1 MKVDVKIP
9 DTLSEITLGQYQKYI
24 KIQEQNED
32 ENFIAL
38 KMLEIFC
45 GLKGQTVLNMK
56 TKSIKEI
63 TDILV
68 KMFSEKPPLVREFK
82 MNGVNYGFIP
92 NLEDMTFGEYIDLDT
107 FVGKTEDLHKAM
119 GVLYRPITHKRKELY
134 WIEKYKGDDTN
145 LMKDMPMD
153 AVFSSML
160 FFYHLGTDL
169 SRVMLNYLEQD
180 NEENIAQQLISQE
193 NGDGINRF
201 KDSLREI
208 LQDLKISLN

>member
-134 WIEKYKGDDTN
+134 WIQKYKGDDTN

-180 NEENIAQQLISQE
+180 NEENIAQQLISLE

-208 LQDLKISLN
+208 LQELKISLN

>member
-134 WIEKYKGDDTN
+134 WIQKYKGDDTN

-180 NEENIAQQLISQE
+180 NEENIAQQLISLE

>member
-180 NEENIAQQLISQE
+180 NEESIAQQLISQE

>member
-134 WIEKYKGDDTN
+134 WIQKYKGDDTN

-180 NEENIAQQLISQE
+180 NEENIAQQLISLE

-208 LQDLKISLN
+208 LQEL

>member
-63 TDILV
+63 TDVLV

-134 WIEKYKGDDTN
+134 WIQKYKGEDTN
-145 LMKDMPMD
+145 LMKDMPMH
-153 AVFSSML
+153 AVFSAML

-180 NEENIAQQLISQE
+180 NEENIAQQLISLE

>member
-68 KMFSEKPPLVREFK
+68 KMFSEKPPLVRQFK

-92 NLEDMTFGEYIDLDT
+92 NLDDMTFGEYIDLDT

>member
-68 KMFSEKPPLVREFK
+68 KMFSEKPPLVRQFK

>member
-68 KMFSEKPPLVREFK
+68 KMFSEKPPLVRQFK

-180 NEENIAQQLISQE
+180 NEESIAQQLISQE

>member
-180 NEENIAQQLISQE
+180 NEENIAQQLISLE

-208 LQDLKISLN
+208 LQELKISLN

>member
-134 WIEKYKGDDTN
+134 WIQKYKGDDTN

-208 LQDLKISLN
+208 LQELKISLN